1 MPYCPQHPAARR
13 HMKEETIMLSSKR
26 ITAALVA
33 ARLLFL
39 FLVWQAVFAVVL
51 LLRHHSV
58 MDGDSVLASVLSI
71 INLVCLLIIVALVM
85 LLMHNIR
92 AGRTPFALRNVRQLK
107 GFSLVMLVFAL
118 VQVVVSAL
126 IPGAMQIFGMSTQEG
141 NHISYI
147 SHGVFPVAPYL
158 MLAFALLLYCLSLAF
173 AYGMSLQQ
181 QSDETL

>member
-13 HMKEETIMLSSKR
+13 HMKGETIMLSSKR

-39 FLVWQAVFAVVL
+39 FLVWQAVFAVVS
-51 LLRHHSV
+51 LLRHHSL
-58 MDGDSVLASVLSI
+58 MDRDSVLASVLSI

-92 AGRTPFALRNVRQLK
+92 TGRTPFALRNVRQLK
-107 GFSLVMLVFAL
+107 GFSLVMLIFAL
-118 VQVVVSAL
+118 VQLVVSAL
-126 IPGAMQIFGMSTQEG
+126 VPGAMQIFGMTTQEG
-141 NHISYI
+141 KPISYD
-147 SHGVFPVAPYL
+147 VYPVAPFL
-158 MLAFALLLYCLSLAF
+158 MLAFALLLYCLALAF
-173 AYGMSLQQ
+173 TYGMSLQQ